1 MQYPTNSNMK
11 VNLNI
16 GNGSGIFY
24 DKPVFAQYGG
34 SYTPK
39 YNSKGER
46 NYIKD
51 YQKLGIYN
59 SSTGKQLKFNNVA
72 ANVS

>member
-1 MQYPTNSNMK
+1 MGSSISDKQDNNQVITTAKPMQYPTNSNVK

-16 GNGSGIFY
+16 GNHGSGIFY
-24 DKPVFAQYGG
+24 DKPVFTQYGG

-51 YQKLGIYN
+51 Y
-59 SSTGKQLKFNNVA
+59 
-72 ANVS
+72 